1 MIRGNISAGNICGR
15 DEKTLG
21 DENDVRAE
29 IYVSVYVSKY
39 HAVRYFSYR
48 GDLELIGSQKIF
60 MFNKVFLCFIRKNSE
75 L

>member
-1 MIRGNISAGNICGR
+1 MIRGNIYAGNICGR

-29 IYVSVYVSKY
+29 IYVSVYNSKY
-39 HAVRYFSYR
+39 RAVWDFSYR
-48 GDLELIGSQKIF
+48 WDLELIVSQKIF
-60 MFNKVFLCFIRKNSE
+60 LLNNVFLCLIRNNSE